1 MLYNKPP
8 QISVGCHNEHLFHGC
23 VTGGQGGSAR
33 LGSRIQ
39 AVPRSG
45 PHVSDVFGPMA
56 TWGML
61 FGWQK
66 TEAQGDKTKH
76 ASLF

>member
-1 MLYNKPP
+1 MILVCMSILCSYCLVMLYNKPR

-23 VTGGQGGSAR
+23 VTGGQWGSAR

-56 TWGML
+56 T
-61 FGWQK
+61 
-66 TEAQGDKTKH
+66 
-76 ASLF
+76 